1 MSTAHDLYKHILNFL
16 DRGTIPGSAEAPQDL
31 RVATTAQTA
40 PDWRSVK
47 MLKNLS
53 DGLLPTCTLGKG
65 ERSPHAKL
73 HAYLDN
79 LTHAGGRIYQVIS
92 EFPFQSSDETIDSL
106 VLDSAGNPVAAIE
119 LKHYS
124 AHQGRLF
131 GGLLAKAKMSL
142 DADFIKCN
150 GRPIHYPVLSTLVTE
165 LPLIQVGLY
174 TAIHD
179 CGSSPPPL
187 ATAGGLWFH
196 SVNFVNRYVCKPFN
210 VAATKSTGTAVFPP
224 LLRHPKTSSF
234 KRYGA
239 AQGEAFTWFNQRRSR
254 YAQGHFGWGPAE
266 KYSIS
271 GAGRPNDLPVTGRVG
286 YICVMT

>member
-1 MSTAHDLYKHILNFL
+1 MTPANTLYQHIVNFLARETTGTPEGPHDLK
-16 DRGTIPGSAEAPQDL
+16 QD
-31 RVATTAQTA
+31 A
-40 PDWRSVK
+40 PDTSPPGWGSPR
-47 MLKNLS
+47 LLTNLS

-79 LTHAGGRIYQVIS
+79 LTHAGGRMYQVIS

-124 AHQGRLF
+124 AHQGPLL
-131 GGLLAKAKMSL
+131 GGLLAKKKMSL

-150 GRPIHYPVLSTLVTE
+150 GKPIHYPVLSTLVTE

-174 TAIHD
+174 TTIHD

-187 ATAGGLWFH
+187 ATTGGLWCH

-210 VAATKSTGTAVFPP
+210 KAAAKPPGAAVLP
-224 LLRHPKTSSF
+224 LLLCHPKTSSF

-239 AQGEAFTWFNQRRSR
+239 AQGDALTWFNGRRSR
-254 YAQGHFGWGPAE
+254 YAQGRFGWGPAE

-271 GAGRPNDLPVTGRVG
+271 GAGRPNDFPITGRVG